1 MKVKA
6 GLLVVLFLVSV
17 MPIANADETTPVT
30 IKVDWGAEHAYS
42 ISGDVDLSEI
52 NVTHLRGSESLDLDL
67 IYDTTGDDLR
77 VVANTSLSH
86 GDIITIQA
94 GAVTRTVTVGLW
106 GQPLA
111 DHEVTLNS
119 QWEMDQEW
127 DNENG
132 TQAYN
137 LIFNG
142 QGWQQR
148 IGSSLQS
155 WERGNGTL
163 FIISSTADSS
173 ISMMIDLNSVWKNET
188 TVDGLMIAQT
198 FDARGDGTIGVGND
212 GDEGDVQILGVVSD
226 AWINRSTL
234 NGVVDD
240 RFRLEAN
247 GTISFNSF

>member
-1 MKVKA
+1 MKVRA
-6 GLLVVLFLVSV
+6 GLLVVLFLASV
-17 MPIANADETTPVT
+17 IPVANADEVTPIT
-30 IKVDWGAEHAYS
+30 INVDWGSEHAYT
-42 ISGDVDLSEI
+42 ISGDVDLSDI
-52 NVTHLRGSESLDLDL
+52 NITHLQDSELLEVGI
-67 IYDTTGDDLR
+67 IYDTTGESLR

-86 GDIITIQA
+86 GDVITIEA
-94 GAVTRTVTVGLW
+94 GSVSRTITVGLW

-148 IGSSLQS
+148 IGSSLES

-163 FIISSTADSS
+163 FVISNTADNS

-188 TVDGLMIAQT
+188 TVDGVMNSQT
-198 FDARGDGTIGVGND
+198 FDARGNGTIGVGSD
-212 GDEGDVQILGVVSD
+212 GEEGEIQILGFVSD
-226 AWINRSTL
+226 AWINRTLST
-234 NGVVDD
+234 
-240 RFRLEAN
+240 A
-247 GTISFNSF
+247 S

>member
-6 GLLVVLFLVSV
+6 GLLIVLFLASV
-17 MPIANADETTPVT
+17 IPIANADEVTPIT
-30 IKVDWGAEHAYS
+30 INVDWGPEHAYS

-52 NVTHLRGSESLDLDL
+52 NVTHIRGSESLDVGL
-67 IYDTTGDDLR
+67 IYDTTGQNLR

-86 GDIITIQA
+86 GDVVTIQA
-94 GAVTRTVTVGLW
+94 GSVSRTITVGLW

-132 TQAYN
+132 SQAYN

-148 IGSSLQS
+148 IGSSLES

-163 FIISSTADSS
+163 LLISNTAESTVT
-173 ISMMIDLNSVWKNET
+173 MMIDLNSVWKNET
-188 TVDGLMIAQT
+188 TLDGVMIAQT
-198 FDARGDGTIGVGND
+198 FDARGNGTIGVGND
-212 GDEGDVQILGVVSD
+212 GEEGNIQILGVVSD

-234 NGVVDD
+234 DGVVDE
-240 RFRLEAN
+240 RFRLEI
-247 GTISFNSF
+247 TELFL